1 MGFFAFVLLGVVGAA
16 LIAGGV
22 VGYRGTQRPGVRAG
36 AAAAV
41 AAGVAMLLALALV
54 IPVSVSTG

>member
-1 MGFFAFVLLGVVGAA
+1 MAFFELVLLGAVGAA

-22 VGYRGTQRPGVRAG
+22 VSYRGTQRTATAAA

-41 AAGVAMLLALALV
+41 AAGVALLLARAFV

>member
-1 MGFFAFVLLGVVGAA
+1 MAFFGLLLLGVVGAA

-22 VGYRGTQRPGVRAG
+22 VSYRGTQRTGIRAG

-41 AAGVAMLLALALV
+41 AAGAAMLLALALV
-54 IPVSVSTG
+54 IPYPF

>member
-1 MGFFAFVLLGVVGAA
+1 MEFFGLLLLGVVGAA

-22 VGYRGTQRPGVRAG
+22 VSYRGTQRTGVRAG

-41 AAGVAMLLALALV
+41 AAGVVMLLALAFV

>member
-1 MGFFAFVLLGVVGAA
+1 MEFVALALLGVVGAA

-22 VGYRGTQRPGVRAG
+22 VSYRGTQRTGVRAG

-41 AAGVAMLLALALV
+41 AAGVAMLLVLALV
-54 IPVSVSTG
+54 IPASVSTD